1 MTRLQNRVAI
11 VTGSARGI
19 GKVIV
24 DRLAAEGAITII
36 SDVSVEAGEDAV
48 NQLVSNG
55 VNAIFIPCDVSNVE
69 DSNNLVAKTME
80 KFGRIDILV
89 NNAGIRRDALLVR
102 MKDDDWDLVL
112 NINLKGAFNCSRA
125 VAKTMMKQKEGRIIN
140 ISSVVGLMGNAGQV
154 NYSASK
160 AGPFGLTKSVAKE
173 LGLRNITVNAIAPG
187 YIDTEMTRELS
198 DKVKEEY
205 LQHIP
210 LRDFGQP
217 EDVANL
223 VLFLASDEAR
233 YITGEIIR
241 VDGGL
246 SM

>member
-112 NINLKGAFNCSRA
+112 NIKLKGAFNCSRA

-160 AGPFGLTKSVAKE
+160 AGLFGLTKSVAKE

>member
-24 DRLAAEGAITII
+24 DRLAAEGAIIII

-48 NQLVSNG
+48 NQLDSNG
-55 VNAIFIPCDVSNVE
+55 VNAIFIPCDVSITE
-69 DSNNLVAKTME
+69 DANNLVAKTME
-80 KFGRIDILV
+80 KFGKIDILV
-89 NNAGIRRDALLVR
+89 NNAGIRRDTLLVR
-102 MKDDDWDLVL
+102 MKDDDWDVVL
-112 NINLKGAFNCSRA
+112 NINLKGAFNCCRA
-125 VAKTMMKQKEGRIIN
+125 VAKTMMKQKEGKIIN

-160 AGPFGLTKSVAKE
+160 AGLFGLTKSVAKE

>member
-160 AGPFGLTKSVAKE
+160 AGLFGLTKSVAKE

>member
-24 DRLAAEGAITII
+24 DRLAAEGAIIII

-48 NQLVSNG
+48 NQLNSNG
-55 VNAIFIPCDVSNVE
+55 VNAIFIPCDVSNAE
-69 DSNNLVAKTME
+69 DANNLVAKTME
-80 KFGRIDILV
+80 KFGKIDILV
-89 NNAGIRRDALLVR
+89 NNAGIRRDTLLVR

-112 NINLKGAFNCSRA
+112 NINLKGAFNCCRA
-125 VAKTMMKQKEGRIIN
+125 VAKTMMKQKEGKIIN

-160 AGPFGLTKSVAKE
+160 AGLFGLTKSVAKE

>member
-1 MTRLQNRVAI
+1 MDRLKKKVAV

-24 DRLAAEGAITII
+24 DRLAAEGATVVL
-36 SDVSVEAGEDAV
+36 SDVNVELGTQAANQMVADGFDA
-48 NQLVSNG
+48 L
-55 VNAIFIPCDVSNVE
+55 FIPCDVSKADN
-69 DSNNLVAKTME
+69 SNELMSKTVD
-80 KFGRIDILV
+80 KYGKIDILV
-89 NNAGIRRDALLVR
+89 NNAGIRRDTLLAR
-102 MKDDDWDLVL
+102 MKDDDWDFVIS
-112 NINLKGAFNCSRA
+112 INLKGAFNCSRA

-140 ISSVVGLMGNAGQV
+140 ISSVVGLMGNAGQA

-160 AGPFGLTKSVAKE
+160 AGLLGLTKSLAKE
-173 LGLRNITVNAIAPG
+173 LGPRNVTVNAIAPG
-187 YIDTEMTRELS
+187 YIDTEMTQTLS

-210 LRDFGQP
+210 LRGFGQP
-217 EDVANL
+217 GDVADL
-223 VLFLASDEAR
+223 VLFLASEEAR

>member
-55 VNAIFIPCDVSNVE
+55 VNAIFVPCDVSNAE
-69 DSNNLVAKTME
+69 DSNNLAAKTME

-160 AGPFGLTKSVAKE
+160 AGLFGLTKSVAKE

>member
-24 DRLAAEGAITII
+24 DRLAAEGAIIII
-36 SDVSVEAGEDAV
+36 SDISVEAGEDAV
-48 NQLVSNG
+48 NQLDSNG
-55 VNAIFIPCDVSNVE
+55 VNAIFIPCDVSNAE
-69 DSNNLVAKTME
+69 DANNLVAKTME
-80 KFGRIDILV
+80 KFGKVDILV
-89 NNAGIRRDALLVR
+89 NNAGIRRDTLLVR
-102 MKDDDWDLVL
+102 MKDDDWDVVL
-112 NINLKGAFNCSRA
+112 NINLKGAFNCCRA
-125 VAKTMMKQKEGRIIN
+125 VAKTMMKQKEGKIIN

-160 AGPFGLTKSVAKE
+160 AGLFGLTKSVAKE